1 MEQQT
6 TLPQQPTP
14 QPTPPLTS
22 GPPPAPPPPMPP
34 ITPIALLDR
43 LKSPYG
49 LTAGILLLLVIGS
62 LIFATTR
69 KPVPVP
75 IVPTPTPPLMP
86 TPTPVRQPSAIA
98 TQSAFL
104 SLEASVSVL
113 ISDLNTLT
121 LQDPSLSPPVLDLPL
136 GFKQ

>member
-1 MEQQT
+1 MEQQPISSPSPIP
-6 TLPQQPTP
+6 PQ
-14 QPTPPLTS
+14 TPP
-22 GPPPAPPPPMPP
+22 PPPAPAP
-34 ITPIALLDR
+34 INPTLPIPASTLLAR

-49 LTAGILLLLVIGS
+49 LIAGILFFLIIGS

-75 IVPTPTPPLMP
+75 IVPTPTPTLMP

-121 LQDPSLSPPVLDLPL
+121 LQDPSLSPPVLNLPL